1 MQPLKMCVEKSTKHD
16 LNHLQE
22 LKNISTSS
30 NQYDKLS
37 AAFYTAKL
45 WPNNSTITVG
55 FLEEP
60 PANLE
65 RTSLSDL
72 KNKRDVNGNA
82 LEIDPLQYDIDKLDI
97 ISAVK
102 KIVNDR
108 INPIVNLK
116 FIFVDNVKDAQI
128 RISFNPGSG
137 AWSLLGTDCLNE
149 KDPNEATMNLGW
161 FDVPTTIHE
170 FGHAL
175 GLIHE
180 HQNPKDNLIEWDKKK
195 VYSWAKQTQ
204 GWDEQTTYHNIIEK
218 YSSAQ
223 INGSKFDPESIMLYF
238 FPGSLTTNNKGTNQN
253 LKLSEY
259 DVAYLNSVYSNSP
272 MSPEQFYKDVY
283 NKNIDPSILSSLK
296 NINKYKQTTDSD
308 TTTSKSHSTNIII
321 GISIFVG
328 VAIILFI
335 IIRSFSKKATKPTYI
350 NKIA

>member
-1 MQPLKMCVEKSTKHD
+1 MYPLKMCVEKTSKHD

-22 LKNISTSS
+22 LKSISMNSK
-30 NQYDKLS
+30 QYDKLS

-45 WPNNSTITVG
+45 WPNNATITVG

-65 RTSLSDL
+65 RSSLEEL
-72 KNKRDVNGNA
+72 KNKRDSKGNA
-82 LEIDPLQYDIDKLDI
+82 LELDPLQYAIDKLDI

-102 KIVNDR
+102 KIVNER

-116 FIFVDNVKDAQI
+116 FVFVDNPKDAQI

-149 KDPNEATMNLGW
+149 RNPNEATMNLGW

-180 HQNPKDNLIEWDKKK
+180 HQNPRENLIEWDKNK
-195 VYSWAKQTQ
+195 VYNWAKQTQ
-204 GWDEQTTYHNIIEK
+204 GWDEQTTYRNIIEK
-218 YSSAQ
+218 YSTAQ

-238 FPGSLTTNNKGTNQN
+238 FPGTLTTNNKGTNQN

-272 MSPEQFYKDVY
+272 QSPEQFYKNVY
-283 NKNIDPSILSSLK
+283 NKNMDKSILLNVNNFGLVNES
-296 NINKYKQTTDSD
+296 TGD
-308 TTTSKSHSTNIII
+308 TTPSKKNNNILI

-328 VAIILFI
+328 VSIILYI
-335 IIRSFSKKATKPTYI
+335 LIRLFLIKPT
-350 NKIA
+350 NKSTYMKKVMF